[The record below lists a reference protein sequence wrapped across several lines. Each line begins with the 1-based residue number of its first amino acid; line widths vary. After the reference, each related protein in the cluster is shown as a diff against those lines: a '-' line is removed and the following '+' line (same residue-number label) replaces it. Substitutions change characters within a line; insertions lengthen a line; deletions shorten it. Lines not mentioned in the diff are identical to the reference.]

1 MNAKNGYSNAESQII
16 EYTNIIREN
25 KKVLLI
31 EKNREKLDMLIEDIL
46 DRIYNK
52 KKRKLYVMEL
62 NFENSIKLGELK
74 KNVKDFLGNRSIFAN
89 YPKMLLVRN
98 LDLANHN
105 IEDVYS
111 KVVYMNNDVLF
122 LASST
127 SLHNISKS
135 VISNSKIIWNLSEE
149 RDISKEEFYYWLNH
163 IDSTVPED
171 RVLKYINTML
181 LDYEDHFDELE
192 KFNEIVDSKT
202 SVFRDECLK
211 LMLKISCEV
220 N

>member
-1 MNAKNGYSNAESQII
+1 MNAKNGYSNEESTIMK
-16 EYTNIIREN
+16 YTDSIRKD

-31 EKNREKLDMLIEDIL
+31 EKNREKLNSLIDDML
-46 DRIYNK
+46 DRIYDN

-98 LDLANHN
+98 LDLANKN
-105 IEDVYS
+105 IEDVYG

-122 LASST
+122 LASVT

-135 VISNSKIIWNLSEE
+135 VMFNSKIIWNHSEE
-149 RDISKEEFYYWLNH
+149 KDINKEDFYYWLNH
-163 IDSTVPED
+163 IDSTLPEEKI
-171 RVLKYINTML
+171 LKYINSML
-181 LDYEDHFDELE
+181 LEHDEHFEELD

-211 LMLKISCEV
+211 LMLKISREV

>member
-46 DRIYNK
+46 DRIYDK

-149 RDISKEEFYYWLNH
+149 RDISEEEFYYWLNH

-181 LDYEDHFDELE
+181 LDYEEHFDELE